1 MEAAMA
7 TMTLKNVPDELYE
20 QLKRRAE
27 RHRRSVNK
35 EAITCLELALGRRA
49 DAAGLLEE
57 IRAGRAQ
64 MRNLHV
70 NDEDLRTARDEG
82 RP

>member
-1 MEAAMA
+1 MA

-20 QLKRRAE
+20 RLKRSAE

-35 EAITCLELALGRRA
+35 EAITRLEQALGSRT
-49 DAAGLLEE
+49 DATELLAE
-57 IRAGRAQ
+57 IRAARAQ
-64 MRNLHV
+64 MRNV
-70 NDEDLRTARDEG
+70 YVTDDDLRTARDEG

>member
-1 MEAAMA
+1 MA

-20 QLKRRAE
+20 QLKRSAE

-35 EAITCLELALGRRA
+35 EAITCLERALGGRT
-49 DAAGLLEE
+49 DAAELLDE
-57 IRAGRAQ
+57 IRAARAQ
-64 MRNLHV
+64 MRNV
-70 NDEDLRTARDEG
+70 YVTDDDLRAARDEG

>member
-1 MEAAMA
+1 MA

-20 QLKRRAE
+20 QLKRSAE

-35 EAITCLELALGRRA
+35 EAITCLERALGGRTDPA
-49 DAAGLLEE
+49 ELLEQ
-57 IRAGRAQ
+57 IRAARAQ
-64 MRNLHV
+64 MREV
-70 NDEDLRTARDEG
+70 YVTDDDLGAARDEG

>member
-1 MEAAMA
+1 MA

-20 QLKRRAE
+20 QLKRSAE

-35 EAITCLELALGRRA
+35 EAITCLERALGGRT
-49 DAAGLLEE
+49 DAAELLEE
-57 IRAGRAQ
+57 IRAARGQ
-64 MRNLHV
+64 MRNV
-70 NDEDLRTARDEG
+70 YVTDDDLRAARDEG

>member
-1 MEAAMA
+1 MMA

-20 QLKRRAE
+20 QLKRSAE

-35 EAITCLELALGRRA
+35 EAITCLERALGGRS
-49 DAAGLLEE
+49 DAAELFEQ
-57 IRAGRAQ
+57 IRAARARMQ
-64 MRNLHV
+64 DVYLT
-70 NDEDLRTARDEG
+70 DDDLRTARDQG

>member
-1 MEAAMA
+1 MA

-20 QLKRRAE
+20 QLKRSAE

-35 EAITCLELALGRRA
+35 EAITCLERALGPRT
-49 DAAGLLEE
+49 DAAELLEQ
-57 IRAGRAQ
+57 IRAARAQ
-64 MRNLHV
+64 MRGV
-70 NDEDLRTARDEG
+70 YVTDDDLRAARDEG

>member
-1 MEAAMA
+1 MA

-20 QLKRRAE
+20 RLKRSAE

-35 EAITCLELALGRRA
+35 EAITRLEQALGSRT
-49 DAAGLLEE
+49 DAAELLAE
-57 IRAGRAQ
+57 IRTARSQ
-64 MRNLHV
+64 MRNV
-70 NDEDLRTARDEG
+70 YVTDDDLRTARDEG

>member
-1 MEAAMA
+1 MA

-20 QLKRRAE
+20 QLKRSAE

-35 EAITCLELALGRRA
+35 EAITCLERALGGRP
-49 DAAGLLEE
+49 DAAELLAE
-57 IRAGRAQ
+57 IRAARAR
-64 MRNLHV
+64 MRDV
-70 NDEDLRTARDEG
+70 YVTDDDLRAARDEG

>member
-1 MEAAMA
+1 MA

-20 QLKRRAE
+20 RLKRSAE

-35 EAITCLELALGRRA
+35 EAITRLEQALGGRIDSA
-49 DAAGLLEE
+49 ELLEQ
-57 IRAGRAQ
+57 IRAARAQ
-64 MRNLHV
+64 MRDV
-70 NDEDLRTARDEG
+70 YVTDDDLRAARDEG